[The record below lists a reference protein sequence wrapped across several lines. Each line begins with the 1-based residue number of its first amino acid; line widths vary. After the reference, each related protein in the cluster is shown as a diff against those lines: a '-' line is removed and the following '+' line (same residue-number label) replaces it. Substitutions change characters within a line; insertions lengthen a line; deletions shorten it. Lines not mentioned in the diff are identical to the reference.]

1 MALSIPSPESRR
13 APGHGTS
20 AAPPRLTLNAA
31 FAAGV
36 TGFALGG
43 FFDGIL
49 LHQVLQW
56 HHFLSLVPGEAL
68 RDLRVQVLADGWFH
82 VAVYVLAL
90 LGLFLLWRVRRDL
103 AAQGMRRPVL
113 AAVLLGFVAWQVTDV
128 VLFHWV
134 IGIHRIRVDV
144 PAPLLW
150 DLGWLA
156 VVGGVPLVAA
166 LLLRRNGSGNTGG
179 GSGRGVAAAITA
191 ILLVAAPVAAIPS
204 IGTAPVLVV
213 FRHGMELEGMIA
225 AAAAADGRVVWADPD
240 VGLATVSLPDGGGWR
255 LLTRGALLVGGVGPA
270 GCLGWSRT

>member
-1 MALSIPSPESRR
+1 
-13 APGHGTS
+13 
-20 AAPPRLTLNAA
+20 
-31 FAAGV
+31 V

-90 LGLFLLWRVRRDL
+90 LGLFLLWRARRDL
-103 AAQGMRRPVL
+103 AGQGTRRPVL
-113 AAVLLGFVAWQVTDV
+113 AAVLLGFVAWQAADV
-128 VLFHWV
+128 VVFHWV

-166 LLLRRNGSGNTGG
+166 LLLRRNRSGNGG
-179 GSGRGVAAAITA
+179 GSARGVTAATAA

-225 AAAAADGRVVWADPD
+225 AAAAADGLVVWADPEA
-240 VGLATVSLPDGGGWR
+240 GLATVSLPDGGGWR
-255 LLTRGALLVGGVGPA
+255 LLTRGALLVGGAGPA

>member
-1 MALSIPSPESRR
+1 MALSISSSDLIH
-13 APGHGTS
+13 APGPGS
-20 AAPPRLTLNAA
+20 PVSPLRLPFGAA

-68 RDLRVQVLADGWFH
+68 RDLRAQVLADGWFH

-90 LGLFLLWRVRRDL
+90 LGLFLLWRARRDL
-103 AAQGMRRPVL
+103 AGQGTRRPVL
-113 AAVLLGFVAWQVTDV
+113 AAVLLGFVVWQAADV

-134 IGIHRIRVDV
+134 FGIHRIRVDV
-144 PAPLLW
+144 SAPLLW

-156 VVGGVPLVAA
+156 VVGGVPLVTA
-166 LLLRRNGSGNTGG
+166 LLLRHNRNNDGG
-179 GSGRGVAAAITA
+179 GSARGVTAGIVA

-213 FRHGMELEGMIA
+213 FRQGMELEGMIA
-225 AAAAADGRVVWADPD
+225 AAAAADGLVVWADSEA
-240 VGLATVSLPDGGGWR
+240 GLATVSLPDGGGWR
-255 LLTRGALLVGGVGPA
+255 LLTRGALLVGGTGPA